1 MPREAAFASSIVT
14 PRCAS
19 AEKAAQ
25 DSHFR
30 FVTKFGTR
38 VLLGQRLSAE
48 IDTLHVSLHL
58 FQYLHFVMIL
68 LASKQIS

>member
-1 MPREAAFASSIVT
+1 VPREAAFASSIVT
-14 PRCAS
+14 PRCA

-30 FVTKFGTR
+30 FVTLFGTR

-58 FQYLHFVMIL
+58 FQYLRFVMIL